1 MQNIYIVY
9 YSTGEYE
16 DYRECNIFATFDKQK
31 AIAYVRRFNSLKDK
45 WYKHYSKYNGNYRWI
60 YSKYNGNYRWIKD
73 EFVEKYFN
81 RWYFMHE
88 LNDCS
93 YKKIEV
99 RN

>member
-16 DYRECNIFATFDKQK
+16 DYRECDIFATFDKEK
-31 AIAYVRRFNSLKDK
+31 AIAYVYRFNSLKDK
-45 WYKHYSKYNGNYRWI
+45 WYKHYSKYNGD
-60 YSKYNGNYRWIKD
+60 YRWIKD

-81 RWYFMHE
+81 RWYIMHE

-93 YKKIEV
+93 YKEIEV

>member
-1 MQNIYIVY
+1 MENIYIVS

-16 DYRECNIFATFDKQK
+16 DYRECNIFATFDEQK
-31 AIAYVRRFNSLKDK
+31 AIAYVRRFNSLIDK
-45 WYKHYSKYNGNYRWI
+45 WYNYYSKYNGD
-60 YSKYNGNYRWIKD
+60 YRWIKD

-81 RWYFMHE
+81 RWYIMHE

-93 YKKIEV
+93 YKEIEV